1 MCDCVIVNR
10 AYRTE
15 LDPNNRQQTLLSRSA
30 GTARFAWNWGLQ
42 KRIEEYRA
50 TGRSSN
56 AIAQHRQLNGYKKA
70 FFPWMYQVS
79 KCCPQEALRDLD
91 RAYKNFFEGRAGF
104 PRFKSKKRGAG
115 SFRLTGAIRVF
126 QERIQLPRLGRI
138 RLREK
143 GYIPTDRHM
152 LSATVSERAGRW
164 FVSVAVE
171 EEMQIPENDGPV
183 AGVDLGITR
192 MATVSDGTVLENPK
206 ALNRHERKLK
216 RLQRSVSRR
225 QKGSNNRDK
234 ARLRL
239 AKLHLRIAN
248 VRRDAVHKATSWL
261 ARTKSAIV
269 VEDLNVQGI
278 RKNRHMARSTSDAGM
293 GEFRRQL
300 EYKSLWY
307 GSRLIVAGRFYAS
320 TKTCSACGHAQD
332 IALSERTYR
341 CPVCG
346 LEITRDLNAALNL
359 EKVAASST
367 ETINACLRRE
377 VHASPTV
384 EAQVPARD
392 AGIEHHLGDVLEG

>member
-1 MCDCVIVNR
+1 VIVKR

-15 LDPNNRQQTLLSRSA
+15 LDPNNKQRTLLSRSA

-42 KRIEEYRA
+42 RRIEEYRV

-79 KCCPQEALRDLD
+79 KCCAQEALRDLD

-115 SFRLTGAIRVF
+115 SFRLTGRIRVF
-126 QERIQLPRLGRI
+126 QDRIQLPRLGKI
-138 RLREK
+138 RLKEK
-143 GYIPTDRHM
+143 GYIPTDGHM

-171 EEMQIPENDGPV
+171 EGIQVLKNDGPV
-183 AGVDLGITR
+183 AGVDLGLVR
-192 MATVSDGTVLENPK
+192 MATVSDGTVFENPK
-206 ALNRHERKLK
+206 ALNRHERRLK

-225 QKGSNNRDK
+225 QKGSINRAK

-239 AKLHLRIAN
+239 ARLYLRIAN
-248 VRRDAVHKATSWL
+248 VRRDALHKATIWL

-269 VEDLNVQGI
+269 VEDLNVKGI
-278 RKNRHMARSTSDAGM
+278 RKNHRIAGSMSDAGM
-293 GEFRRQL
+293 YEFRRQL
-300 EYKSLWY
+300 EYKTVWY
-307 GSRLIVAGRFYAS
+307 GSRLIVADRFYAS
-320 TKTCSACGHAQD
+320 TKACSACGHAQN

-341 CPVCG
+341 CAACG
-346 LEITRDLNAALNL
+346 LEIDRDLNAALNL
-359 EKVAASST
+359 EKVAASSA
-367 ETINACLRRE
+367 ETVNACLRRE

-384 EAQVPARD
+384 EGQVPAYD
-392 AGIEHHLGDVLEG
+392 AGIEHHLGAVLNG

>member
-1 MCDCVIVNR
+1 VIVKR
-10 AYRTE
+10 AYRAE
-15 LDPNNRQQTLLSRSA
+15 LDPNNKQQTLLSRSA

-42 KRIEEYRA
+42 RRIEEFRV
-50 TGRSSN
+50 TGRCSN

-91 RAYKNFFEGRAGF
+91 TAYKNFYQGRAGF

-115 SFRLTGAIRVF
+115 SFRLTGAIRVC
-126 QERIQLPRLGRI
+126 QDRIQLPRLGKI
-138 RLREK
+138 GLKEK
-143 GYIPTDRHM
+143 GYIPTDAHM

-171 EEMQIPENDGPV
+171 EEIQVPENDGPMV
-183 AGVDLGITR
+183 GVDLGVTR
-192 MATVSDGTVLENPK
+192 MATVSDGTVFENPK
-206 ALNRHERKLK
+206 ALKRHERRLK
-216 RLQRSVSRR
+216 RLQRSVSRK
-225 QKGSNNRDK
+225 QKGSINRAK
-234 ARLRL
+234 ARLGL
-239 AKLHLRIAN
+239 ARVHLKIADI
-248 VRRDAVHKATSWL
+248 RRDAVHKATSWL

-278 RKNRHMARSTSDAGM
+278 HKNHHIARSVGDAGM

-300 EYKSLWY
+300 EYKTLWY
-307 GSRLIVAGRFYAS
+307 GSRLIVADRFYPS
-320 TKTCSACGHAQD
+320 TKICSVCGHAQN
-332 IALSERTYR
+332 IPLSERTHR
-341 CPVCG
+341 CSVCR
-346 LEITRDLNAALNL
+346 LEIDRDLNAALNL

-384 EAQVPARD
+384 EVQVPAHD
-392 AGIEHHLGDVLEG
+392 AGIEHHLGEVLDG